1 MACFAYKGLAPGGDV
16 LDGQLIADT
25 QESVTL
31 RLRAK
36 GIVPLKIEQVAEARR
51 QAPRSKLL
59 SRSGKVTVK
68 EQMLFTRELSVL
80 LRAGV
85 PLERALNTLD
95 RILLTGPMAGVPAKL
110 VADIKGG
117 ASLEAAMR
125 KLPQIFPPY
134 YIGMIRAGEAGGALA
149 TILER
154 LAGMLERN
162 EALNANIRSALV
174 YPMLVLA
181 MTGLSLII
189 LMVLV
194 IPEFRSIF
202 EDAGGELPVLTKV
215 VLAVSDLTIKWGW
228 LLLILMAG
236 AALIIKRIAAAGPGR
251 LFLDN
256 WLLRAPLIGVTI
268 RRIETARFC
277 RSLGTLRANGVS
289 LIEAIGIAAGTLTN
303 RSIGKAAAGIA
314 GPLSKGAGL
323 AKPMRDT
330 GMFPDLAA
338 QLVEVGEES
347 GQLDAML
354 IQVADVYDREAAS
367 SIQRM
372 LALLSPA
379 VTVFLGLLIALIIG
393 AILSAIL
400 GSYDLAL

>member
-16 LDGQLIADT
+16 LDGQVIADT

-36 GIVPLKIEQVAEARR
+36 GIVPLKIEQIAEARR
-51 QAPRSKLL
+51 KAPNGGLFARTK
-59 SRSGKVTVK
+59 KVTVK
-68 EQMLFTRELSVL
+68 DQMLFTRELSVL

-85 PLERALNTLD
+85 LLEKALLTLD
-95 RILLTGPMAGVPAKL
+95 RIMVAGPMAGVPAAL

-117 ASLEAAMR
+117 ASLEGAMR
-125 KLPQIFPPY
+125 KLPHIFPAY

-154 LAGMLERN
+154 LAVMLERN
-162 EALNANIRSALV
+162 EALNANVRSALV

-194 IPEFRSIF
+194 IPEFRAIF
-202 EDAGGELPVLTKV
+202 EDAGGELPLLTKI
-215 VLAVSDLTIKWGW
+215 VLAASDLTIKWGW

-236 AALIIKRIAAAGPGR
+236 AALFIKRAASAGPGR

-256 WLLRAPLIGVTI
+256 WLLRMPLAGDTI

-277 RSLGTLRANGVS
+277 RSLGTLRANGVG
-289 LIEAIGIAAGTLTN
+289 LIEAISIAAGTLTN
-303 RSIGKAAAGIA
+303 RAIAKAAAGIA
-314 GPLSKGAGL
+314 GPLAKGAGL
-323 AKPMRDT
+323 ARPMRDT
-330 GMFPDLAA
+330 GVFPDLAA

-393 AILSAIL
+393 SILSAIL